1 MKKDVHSSS
10 KAELDKWLKE
20 TEREKKRR
28 AAQIKSEFAGSLSSE
43 MEDIID
49 EWAFEFGGI

>member
-20 TEREKKRR
+20 TDKEKKQI
-28 AAQIKSEFAGSLSSE
+28 AARIKSELAGSLSSVD
-43 MEDIID
+43 EDIID
-49 EWAFEFGGI
+49 EWAFEFNI